1 MKFFEIHKY
10 PSRKNFPV
18 YGNINRLYID
28 LESNKFYYWEDG
40 RYFKISTTE
49 LDQATYDDLNRTL
62 GDTYETI
69 VNSDNKL
76 ALKADKTYVDD
87 IVDSLDGIAATTL
100 VEVTWQE
107 LKDKRDA
114 GELIPGQQYRITD
127 YVTTTVQLNT
137 QSAGHQFDI
146 IVTADAVDK
155 LNENARA
162 AHKKVE
168 EGGELLSWFEHDRSD
183 YPERYFYKDS
193 VVIEGLTLYR
203 WLSHEESNNGDVSQ
217 YLLTEKRDVSI
228 GDVVWGYQIIDD
240 GNYASLEYEE
250 GDGQLRTIINVG
262 EGYMPELD
270 YFANSKLE
278 AWKLKYCLDNDT
290 SRFAWAD
297 EVNGKGVIYRMIDEF
312 NNDVP
317 YDFKNIIYQTRPGFT
332 YNQWGQ
338 EYTFTRDTG
347 LDMIIADIQYYGYVG
362 YRTPTAWSS
371 NTCWLRDDPATT
383 SSVVYDASGATTGY
397 GNIIAVSN
405 ENYDVYTFSRTKTA
419 TQDFDVSLNGFLYS
433 CYSNTIRPYVVE
445 QAQVLNRITFVGW
458 YAATSYP
465 GLYCYNNTF
474 GDNCHSNTFGNNCY
488 ANTFGNSCYAN
499 TFGTVCYN
507 NTFGDNCHSNTFGN
521 NCYANT
527 FGNSCYANT
536 FGTVCYNNTFGDNC
550 HSNTFGNNCYAN
562 TFGNSCYA
570 NTFGTVCYNNTFG
583 DYCQSNTFGTDCY
596 NNTFGECYQSNT
608 FGEYCQSN
616 TFGNNCRYLRINNIS
631 ATIKRNIY
639 VDNGFNGASSAN
651 RFDLY
656 DPAILNK
663 DYQVTFKKSASGK
676 YLMLWATDT
685 GTMTGKVKD
694 SNVDNTWEDI
704 V

>member
-1 MKFFEIHKY
+1 MNFFEIHKY

-40 RYFKISTTE
+40 KYFKISTTE

-87 IVDSLDGIAATTL
+87 IAASFNDTNTIPL

-107 LKDKRDA
+107 LKDKRDE

-127 YVTTTVQLNT
+127 YVTTTVQENT

-168 EGGELLSWFEHDRSD
+168 EGGELLPWFEHSHSD
-183 YPERYFYKDS
+183 YPERYFYVDS

-217 YLLTEKRDVSI
+217 YLLTEKRDVVI

-240 GNYASLEYEE
+240 GAPVHTDYEE
-250 GDGQLRTIINVG
+250 GEENRRTIINVG
-262 EGYMPELD
+262 EGYMSGLD

-297 EVNGKGVIYRMIDEF
+297 EVNGKGVIYRMVDEW
-312 NNDVP
+312 NNDCP
-317 YDFKNIIYQTRPGFT
+317 YDFKNIQFLRDGVY
-332 YNQWGQ
+332 Y
-338 EYTFTRDTG
+338 YTFTAFENTDETIKDASIMREMAAD
-347 LDMIIADIQYYGYVG
+347 DMIDGMTYNSMKPYYIYVDDNVYPQALNFNIFKSYYDDG
-362 YRTPTAWSS
+362 SMVYMPANNHFELNCYNNFFDDTEFTHS
-371 NTCWLRDDPATT
+371 NTF
-383 SSVVYDASGATTGY
+383 
-397 GNIIAVSN
+397 GNGCFSN
-405 ENYDVYTFSRTKTA
+405 TF
-419 TQDFDVSLNGFLYS
+419 GYS
-433 CYSNTIRPYVVE
+433 CSN
-445 QAQVLNRITFVGW
+445 NTFGN
-458 YAATSYP
+458 S
-465 GLYCYNNTF
+465 CQSNTF
-474 GDNCHSNTFGNNCY
+474 GDNCQNNTFDDYCYANSFGYGCYSNTFGYNCRNNTFGDECSS
-488 ANTFGNSCYAN
+488 NTFGNSCQSN
-499 TFGTVCYN
+499 TFGEECSD
-507 NTFGDNCHSNTFGN
+507 NTFGDNC
-521 NCYANT
+521 YANS
-527 FGNSCYANT
+527 FGNS
-536 FGTVCYNNTFGDNC
+536 
-550 HSNTFGNNCYAN
+550 
-562 TFGNSCYA
+562 
-570 NTFGTVCYNNTFG
+570 
-583 DYCQSNTFGTDCY
+583 
-596 NNTFGECYQSNT
+596 
-608 FGEYCQSN
+608 CQSN
-616 TFGNNCRYLRINNIS
+616 TFGNSCGFNTFGDECSSNTFGDNCYANSFGNRCYYNTFGNYCYYLKIS
-631 ATIKRNIY
+631 DNTGIQKKFIS
-639 VDNGFNGASSAN
+639 VDNGFNGASSVN

-656 DPAILNK
+656 DTAILNK

-694 SNVDNTWEDI
+694 SNVDDTWEDI

>member
-1 MKFFEIHKY
+1 MAYINLAGGLKINTADAVD
-10 PSRKNFPV
+10 SRLVLSKNEM
-18 YGNINRLYID
+18 L
-28 LESNKFYYWEDG
+28 
-40 RYFKISTTE
+40 TMH
-49 LDQATYDDLNRTL
+49 YDDTRPAVLAGKIFQLPDHYLCVCSDDGKVYLYDSTNEESEETGKFTL
-62 GDTYETI
+62 FDPQGVALVKVTYSEL
-69 VNSDNKL
+69 V
-76 ALKADKTYVDD
+76 AL
-87 IVDSLDGIAATTL
+87 
-100 VEVTWQE
+100 
-107 LKDKRDA
+107 RDA

-162 AHKKVE
+162 VKH
-168 EGGELLSWFEHDRSD
+168 
-183 YPERYFYKDS
+183 
-193 VVIEGLTLYR
+193 
-203 WLSHEESNNGDVSQ
+203 
-217 YLLTEKRDVSI
+217 
-228 GDVVWGYQIIDD
+228 
-240 GNYASLEYEE
+240 E
-250 GDGQLRTIINVG
+250 GDT
-262 EGYMPELD
+262 

-317 YDFKNIIYQTRPGFT
+317 YDFKNIRYLTRPGFT
-332 YNQWGQ
+332 YSQFGTN
-338 EYTFTRDTG
+338 YSFTRDAS
-347 LDMIIADIQYYGYVG
+347 LDMTIADIQYYGYVG
-362 YRTPTAWSS
+362 DGRPWSS

-458 YAATSYP
+458 YTATSYP
-465 GLYCYNNTF
+465 GLYCYGNTFDDNCRDNTFGYSCSNNTF
-474 GDNCHSNTFGNNCY
+474 GSGCDSNTFGNNC
-488 ANTFGNSCYAN
+488 S
-499 TFGTVCYN
+499 
-507 NTFGDNCHSNTFGN
+507 SNTFGSS
-521 NCYANT
+521 CKYLQISD
-527 FGNSCYANT
+527 NSYIAKKNIHVEN
-536 FGTVCYNNTFGDNC
+536 GT
-550 HSNTFGNNCYAN
+550 
-562 TFGNSCYA
+562 
-570 NTFGTVCYNNTFG
+570 
-583 DYCQSNTFGTDCY
+583 Q
-596 NNTFGECYQSNT
+596 
-608 FGEYCQSN
+608 
-616 TFGNNCRYLRINNIS
+616 
-631 ATIKRNIY
+631 
-639 VDNGFNGASSAN
+639 GASSVN

-663 DYQVTFKKSASGK
+663 NYQVTFKKSASGK

-694 SNVDNTWEDI
+694 SNVDDTWEDI